1 MASDLYR
8 LARAARAEA
17 MRIDTAASD
26 RLMAA
31 YGDVYRSLSGELD
44 ALTARLDAA
53 RRAGE
58 PVTPAQL
65 YQEGRLQRLRAQAL
79 AQLQTA
85 EARALPVVREAIAA
99 AHAQAAAS
107 GSAMVEAVRPP
118 GIPTPIATVNL
129 ADAAIAQAVAFTSPG
144 TPLANLFAAI
154 APEGAAAIERAI
166 VTGVASGAH
175 PRVVARQIAKEIGG
189 NAVRA
194 MTISRTEIMRAHRG
208 AAIETYQR
216 HPATIRGWVWVA
228 GLGARTC
235 ASCWAQNGTEH
246 PLDEAMAS
254 HPRCRCV
261 AAPLT
266 VPWSDLGIDLPE
278 PDPIPLGS
286 DLFAR
291 QSPEL
296 QRAVLGDAKV
306 DAYRA
311 GHVRLEDFVA
321 RRISPTWGP
330 STSAAGLPEALANA
344 AARKAA

>member
-1 MASDLYR
+1 MANLQA
-8 LARAARAEA
+8 LARAARADA
-17 MRIDTAASD
+17 IRIDTAASD

-65 YQEGRLQRLRAQAL
+65 YQEGRLQKLRAQAL
-79 AQLQTA
+79 GQLTVAETRAVPIVRQA
-85 EARALPVVREAIAA
+85 IQEART
-99 AHAQAAAS
+99 QAAAS
-107 GSAMVEAVRPP
+107 AASMVEAVQPP
-118 GIPTPIATVNL
+118 GALASTIQLPTP
-129 ADAAIAQAVAFTSPG
+129 AIGQAVAFTSPA

-154 APEGAAAIERAI
+154 APMGAAAIERAI

-194 MTISRTEIMRAHRG
+194 MTISRTEIMRAHRAG
-208 AAIETYQR
+208 AIETYGQ
-216 HPATIRGWVWVA
+216 HPTTIRGWVWVA

-235 ASCWAQNGTEH
+235 PSCWAQNGTEH
-246 PLDEAMAS
+246 PIDEPMAS

-261 AAPLT
+261 AAPLSAK
-266 VPWSDLGIDLPE
+266 WSDLGIDLPE
-278 PDPIPLGS
+278 PAPVPYGP

-291 QSPEL
+291 SSPDL
-296 QRAVLGDAKV
+296 QRRVLGDAKYE
-306 DAYRA
+306 AYRR
-311 GHVRLEDFVA
+311 GDVRLEDFVA
-321 RRISPTWGP
+321 RRDSPTWGA
-330 STSAAGLPEALANA
+330 STSEAGLTEARQNA
-344 AARKAA
+344 ALRKAA